1 MVDLKTAIE
10 EINTGKIE
18 FDYRDDSC
26 CTTPGEVVILLK
38 RLEYMESELAEA
50 EKAFEIAVR
59 CGREL
64 NGTPELKEAY
74 DEAQR
79 DNRALNAF
87 REFCLQKA
95 REELQEK
102 GVVKPEKPC
111 EGCKFDVAR
120 KLLSKVVDDRFTE
133 EMREFLLLVLE
144 NPELP
149 VVPMVYT
156 DCVGGDEYSY
166 WLSKVGRSEI
176 REFAIDEWYHDGKVV
191 YRDDANAEEDLV
203 EAIAETKYNG
213 SLMDYEKA
221 EAEAAGLWTK
231 AIIVYITTP

>member
-1 MVDLKTAIE
+1 MPRLTSRDEYGNAEIIALEDITPQLYEGLSFSETNALTA
-10 EINTGKIE
+10 
-18 FDYRDDSC
+18 
-26 CTTPGEVVILLK
+26 
-38 RLEYMESELAEA
+38 
-50 EKAFEIAVR
+50 
-59 CGREL
+59 
-64 NGTPELKEAY
+64 
-74 DEAQR
+74 
-79 DNRALNAF
+79 ALNKLADY
-87 REFCLQKA
+87 EDA
-95 REELQEK
+95 DEK
-102 GVVKPEKPC
+102 ENEGREKPC

-176 REFAIDEWYHDGKVV
+176 REFAIDEWYHDGAIV
-191 YRDDANAEEDLV
+191 YRDEANAEETLI

-213 SLMDYEKA
+213 TDEDYEKA
-221 EAEAAGLWTK
+221 KEEAAGLWTK
-231 AIIVYITTP
+231 AIVVYITNP

>member
-1 MVDLKTAIE
+1 MARLTSRNEHGNAEIIALEDITPQLYEGLSIGETNALTA
-10 EINTGKIE
+10 
-18 FDYRDDSC
+18 
-26 CTTPGEVVILLK
+26 
-38 RLEYMESELAEA
+38 
-50 EKAFEIAVR
+50 
-59 CGREL
+59 
-64 NGTPELKEAY
+64 
-74 DEAQR
+74 
-79 DNRALNAF
+79 ALNKLADY
-87 REFCLQKA
+87 EDA
-95 REELQEK
+95 DEK
-102 GVVKPEKPC
+102 ENAEREKPC
-111 EGCKFDVAR
+111 DGCKFDVAR

-166 WLSKVGRSEI
+166 WLSKVSRSEI

-191 YRDDANAEEDLV
+191 YRDEANAEEELV

-221 EAEAAGLWTK
+221 EAEVAGLWTK
-231 AIIVYITTP
+231 AIVVYITTP

>member
-1 MVDLKTAIE
+1 MEVYEHKPGDVCVYEYDGKNESLAVVEIVKILDDERGVAEIKFLAVIKDDTGNNFFDYLLKTGGTMNASLQYLS
-10 EINTGKIE
+10 KI
-18 FDYRDDSC
+18 
-26 CTTPGEVVILLK
+26 K
-38 RLEYMESELAEA
+38 HRLPHTEKQENAE
-50 EKAFEIAVR
+50 
-59 CGREL
+59 
-64 NGTPELKEAY
+64 
-74 DEAQR
+74 
-79 DNRALNAF
+79 
-87 REFCLQKA
+87 
-95 REELQEK
+95 REE
-102 GVVKPEKPC
+102 PC
-111 EGCKFDVAR
+111 DGCKFDVAR

>member
-1 MVDLKTAIE
+1 MPRLTSRDEYGNA
-10 EINTGKIE
+10 EIIALE
-18 FDYRDDSC
+18 DI
-26 CTTPGEVVILLK
+26 TPQLYEGLSF
-38 RLEYMESELAEA
+38 SETNALT
-50 EKAFEIAVR
+50 V
-59 CGREL
+59 
-64 NGTPELKEAY
+64 
-74 DEAQR
+74 
-79 DNRALNAF
+79 ALNKLADY
-87 REFCLQKA
+87 EDA
-95 REELQEK
+95 DEK
-102 GVVKPEKPC
+102 ENEGREKPC

-176 REFAIDEWYHDGKVV
+176 REFAIDEWYHDGAIV
-191 YRDDANAEEDLV
+191 YRDEANAEETLI

-213 SLMDYEKA
+213 TDEDYEKA
-221 EAEAAGLWTK
+221 KEEAAGLWTK
-231 AIIVYITTP
+231 AIVVYITNP

>member
-1 MVDLKTAIE
+1 MARLTSRDEHGNAEIIALEDITPQLYEGLSIGETNALTA
-10 EINTGKIE
+10 
-18 FDYRDDSC
+18 
-26 CTTPGEVVILLK
+26 
-38 RLEYMESELAEA
+38 
-50 EKAFEIAVR
+50 
-59 CGREL
+59 
-64 NGTPELKEAY
+64 
-74 DEAQR
+74 
-79 DNRALNAF
+79 ALNKLADY
-87 REFCLQKA
+87 EDA
-95 REELQEK
+95 DEK
-102 GVVKPEKPC
+102 ENAEREKPC
-111 EGCKFDVAR
+111 DGCKFDVAR